1 MQVTCS
7 YFGND
12 IKVKSL
18 KVKDSNKRAAYVLM
32 DMIFPATQELVMVSH
47 EGHSHVQISCELGV
61 YGVFVK

>member
-12 IKVKSL
+12 IKEKSL

-32 DMIFPATQELVMVSH
+32 DMMFPATQELVMVSH
-47 EGHSHVQISCELGV
+47 G
-61 YGVFVK
+61 